1 MRSLLCVLALTSC
14 TPIST
19 GPDGHL
25 VDAPPKPDAAP
36 MIDSGIDA
44 RPRPCDQ
51 LAPGDDPN
59 CTLACTDWLSFAME
73 ATFESCAFARCPPLL
88 DGTVY
93 EAVACLDPA

>member
-25 VDAPPKPDAAP
+25 FDAPPKPDAAP

-44 RPRPCDQ
+44 RAGRRSELHLGVHG
-51 LAPGDDPN
+51 LALLRDGGDVRE
-59 CTLACTDWLSFAME
+59 LRLRAV
-73 ATFESCAFARCPPLL
+73 PPLL